1 MAKECVKGYFDFL
14 DSTDLT
20 ENTLEC
26 YKRDI
31 NFYSEFLEK
40 NNITTEN
47 INKTTMRLFEKSMNG
62 RPLSTVNRV
71 MSSIRGFHRYLSRK
85 GYLSEEPKFKSK
97 RIDVYDYDIKE
108 HILTEDEIKILF
120 AVIANSKSKY
130 VLRDRVLFELL
141 YKCGLK
147 ISEIENLKISEV
159 NTYLEYINVTSF
171 SSKLRVIPIDVGLNT
186 RLSKYMNEYRNLIN
200 TTEEYEDYLFL
211 NKDKGK
217 MTRQGIW
224 KIIKKYAALSGID
237 KNINSNTFRL
247 SLAYNL
253 VSNGADAAVVNKY
266 LGNKSYSIIAKVTE
280 QNSKLRGSILKYNI
294 NLEGLLK

>member
-47 INKTTMRLFEKSMNG
+47 INKTTMRLFENSMNG

>member
-1 MAKECVKGYFDFL
+1 MLKECVQGYYDFL

-20 ENTLEC
+20 KSTREC

-31 NFYSEFLEK
+31 NFYVDFLDSNGIK
-40 NNITTEN
+40 PEN
-47 INKTTMRLFEKSMNG
+47 INHMTIKLFESSMSN
-62 RPLSTVNRV
+62 RSLSSINRN
-71 MSSIRGFHRYLSRK
+71 MSSIRGFHRFLSRK
-85 GYLSEEPKFKSK
+85 GYINEEPKFRSK
-97 RIDVYDYDIKE
+97 RLEVYNYDIKE
-108 HILTEDEIKILF
+108 HILTEAEIKLLF
-120 AVIANSKSKY
+120 QAINDSKSKY

-147 ISEIENLKISEV
+147 ISELENLKISEV

-171 SSKLRVIPIDVGLNT
+171 SSKLRVIPIDTGLNN
-186 RLSKYMNEYRNLIN
+186 RIDKYIREYRSLLE
-200 TTEEYEDYLFL
+200 TTEENKDYLFL
-211 NKDKGK
+211 NKDKEK

-224 KIIKKYAALSGID
+224 KIIKKYASLSGID

-253 VSNGADAAVVNKY
+253 VVNGADASVVNKY

-280 QNSKLRGSILKYNI
+280 QNSKLRSSILKYNI
-294 NLEGLLK
+294 NLEELL